1 MKNDY
6 LLESLNSVD
15 DQIVE
20 QAADYRP
27 ARKRIAAWLIPA
39 AAVFA
44 LALVLALVIGKVGHR
59 DGEQTAN
66 EGGPVG
72 TAPVETHTAYGP
84 ASIQLL
90 HSSGGFDSNIVLSY
104 KRDVAAARGEEVDLT
119 YQYDVPDNTQ
129 VEWVPFFKY
138 DGRLYWS
145 AFGELDQAAYLGERV
160 LTVKEVYHRLPSE
173 YNDGEGVFRGEV
185 YAVNGFDPSF
195 MLCRKNPYYEGE
207 LVVYI
212 CDNGYSVAYGADVI
226 EERFHVGER
235 LESIIYEDMESEK
248 HAYGIRHSLAAQSE
262 AATAFMQA
270 IDDGAWC
277 VPYETEE
284 ELEALA
290 NGDHWLV
297 WLDLGDFS
305 VRLSILDGRYAYI
318 LGSFGGYFIELD
330 EAKLRS
336 FLEAMENG
344 EGEPVENTAQLRGMK
359 LEDAVLEPTYGRFI
373 PDYIPDGVR
382 FEYCIGK
389 YDVER
394 KTGRTIGIKRL
405 DLSYEYAPGSQVI
418 GYINMYIGDLEAVYA
433 MQEYE
438 DPSRRCD
445 VRLEELT
452 ADSFVSQTDDP
463 EYHIWRAVVYSGEV
477 SIDITA
483 ENVDREELVKF
494 IRSCFD

>member
-15 DQIVE
+15 DRAVE
-20 QAADYRP
+20 QAGDYRP
-27 ARKRIAAWLIPA
+27 VRRRGFGLAIAAA
-39 AAVFA
+39 AMFV
-44 LALVLALVIGKVGHR
+44 LALVLALAIGKIGHKG
-59 DGEQTAN
+59 GEQTAN
-66 EGGPVG
+66 GSEQ
-72 TAPVETHTAYGP
+72 TEAPADTHAPGDHARIT
-84 ASIQLL
+84 LL

-104 KRDVAAARGEEVDLT
+104 KRDMAAARGEKVDLT
-119 YQYDVPDNTQ
+119 NHFDVPENTL

-212 CDNGYSVAYGADVI
+212 CDNGYSVAYGADII

-270 IDDGAWC
+270 IDEGAWC

-284 ELEALA
+284 ELETLA
-290 NGDHWLV
+290 NSDHWLV

-305 VRLSILDGRYAYI
+305 IRLRILEGKYAML
-318 LGSFGGYFIELD
+318 LGSFGGYLIELD
-330 EAKLRS
+330 EAKVRP
-336 FLEAMENG
+336 FLDAMESG
-344 EGEPVENTAQLRGMK
+344 EGESVENNAQLRGMK
-359 LEDAVLEPTYGRFI
+359 LEDAVLEPTYGRYI
-373 PDYIPDGVR
+373 PDYIPEDVR
-382 FEYCIGK
+382 FEYCIGE
-389 YDVER
+389 YEVER

-405 DLSYEYAPGSQVI
+405 NLSYEYAPGSKVS
-418 GYINMYIGDLEAVYA
+418 GYINIYIGDLEAVHA
-433 MQEYE
+433 VQGYE
-438 DPSRRCD
+438 DPVRRYD

-452 ADSFVSQTDDP
+452 ADSFISQTDDP

-483 ENVDREELVKF
+483 ENVDREELVKL